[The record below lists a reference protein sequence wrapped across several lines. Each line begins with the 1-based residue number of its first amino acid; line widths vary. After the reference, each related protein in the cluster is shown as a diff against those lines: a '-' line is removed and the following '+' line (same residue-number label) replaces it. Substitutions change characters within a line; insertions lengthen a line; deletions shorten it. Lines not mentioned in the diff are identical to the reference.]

1 MNKSVFHV
9 ILIFLLI
16 SIILETAVQFNAYA
30 QTSEPAKL
38 KIYVGPTK
46 VLADNKAYEIIFV
59 QLVDSKDKPA
69 RASESITIYLSSS
82 QTHIGSVDP
91 TIIVPK
97 GATYAAATF
106 YSTYTPG
113 TTTITATAPG
123 FATVQASITT
133 VGPVPSKL
141 AVYCLPPVLPA
152 DGRAYEAVI
161 VQLQDSAGTPAKAPI
176 GDVNVT
182 LSSSN
187 VTVGTV
193 TPYITIKAGSTFA
206 AALFITNNTGS
217 ATITAMASGYAS
229 GQATI
234 KTEQATTEPVKLK
247 VYVGPLKV
255 PAEGITYDVIAV
267 QLQDLKGRIAVAPEN
282 LVVDLSS
289 SDTAIGT
296 VNPTIAISQGE
307 TYSTAKLHSTYRS
320 GTTVVT
326 AAAPDY
332 ESSQASIT
340 TVGPVPTKL
349 AVFCVPSNLPSDGKS
364 YEAVVVQLQDSSG
377 TPAKD
382 PVGDVTINLF
392 SSKPEIGDVDSE
404 IRILYGETHS
414 AAKFH
419 STFTAGS
426 TTITAQAPG
435 YTAAQ
440 ATMTTSLIDQ
450 YTLRVS
456 ATANPDPVNSGEQTT
471 IRIYVTYDGLS
482 PAPGATVKLASDKG
496 GNFSSVTDERN
507 GYYMC
512 IFTAPKVTKQT
523 LCTISI
529 NASKTGYTSGNGS
542 LQVTISPSIRTGDL
556 EVYVKDSEGNPVE
569 GVNVISTSQPSGIN
583 PLTGTTNA
591 QGYVVFK
598 NIPEGDYILQ
608 ISKDG
613 YETKTESITITANQT
628 TTYTTEISK
637 VAGGPAT
644 DFASSL
650 WIIGIIIAVVIGVV
664 AVIFII
670 RERSKTTPTLF

>member
-1 MNKSVFHV
+1 MPKRALHLML
-9 ILIFLLI
+9 ILFLMLI
-16 SIILETAVQFNAYA
+16 AVQVIIRFDAEA
-30 QTSEPAKL
+30 QISEPAKL

-46 VLADNKAYEIIFV
+46 VLADNEAYESIFV
-59 QLVDSKDKPA
+59 QLQDSKDRPA
-69 RASESITIYLSSS
+69 RAMESVTIYLSSS

-91 TIIVPK
+91 TIIIPK
-97 GATYAAATF
+97 GATYATATF
-106 YSTYTPG
+106 YSTFTPG
-113 TTTITATAPG
+113 TTTITATATG

-193 TPYITIKAGSTFA
+193 IPYITIRAGSTYATAIFV
-206 AALFITNNTGS
+206 TNNTGS

-229 GQATI
+229 GQATV
-234 KTEQATTEPVKLK
+234 KTEQIGGDPVKLK

-255 PAEGITYDVIAV
+255 PAEGMIYNMIAV
-267 QLQDLKGRIAVAPEN
+267 QLQDLKGKIALAQDN

-296 VNPTIAISQGE
+296 VDPNILIAKDE
-307 TYSTAKLHSTYRS
+307 TYSTAKFYSTYRS

-340 TVGPVPTKL
+340 TVGPIPTKL
-349 AVFCVPSNLPSDGKS
+349 AVFCVPSNLPADGQS
-364 YEAVVVQLQDSSG
+364 YDAIVIQLQDSSG

-382 PVGDVTINLF
+382 PVDDVNINLF

-414 AAKFH
+414 VAKFR
-419 STFTAGS
+419 SKYTAGS

-450 YTLRVS
+450 YTLKVS

-471 IRIYVTYDGLS
+471 IRIYVTYDSFS
-482 PAPGATVKLASDKG
+482 PAPGATIKLASDKG

-512 IFTAPKVTKQT
+512 VFTAPTVTKQT
-523 LCTISI
+523 NCTISI
-529 NASKTGYTSGNGS
+529 NASKTGYTTGNGS
-542 LQVTISPSIRTGDL
+542 LQVTITPMIRTGDF
-556 EVYVKDSEGNPVE
+556 EVYVKDSDGNPV
-569 GVNVISTSQPSGIN
+569 GGANVTSTSQPSGMS
-583 PLTGTTNA
+583 PLTGITNA
-591 QGYVVFK
+591 QGYVAFK
-598 NIPEGDYILQ
+598 DISEGVYVVQ
-608 ISKDG
+608 ISKAG
-613 YETKTESITITANQT
+613 YETKTEAINITAGQT
-628 TTYTTEISK
+628 TTYTAEILK
-637 VAGGPAT
+637 TGAT
-644 DFASSL
+644 TSDFTALL
-650 WIIGIIIAVVIGVV
+650 WIIGIIIAVVIAVV
-664 AVIFII
+664 ALVFII
-670 RERSKTTPTLF
+670 RERNMPRRVRK